1 MKKYLIAGIIIL
13 AIATC
18 GLLLLPNNKP
28 QAQPKVDN
36 RPIATTAPVAT
47 PTPAEL
53 LALTNQARAENGLAP
68 ITLDERL
75 NTSAQRKADDQ
86 VKYGYTGHVSPNDGR
101 HGYEYVTDIYP
112 SCPRPGENLT
122 KNIYVNDSGHAFDAW
137 MKSPAHRSA
146 LLNPYNLAIGFGVSG
161 NEVVAHFCTSQ

>member
-1 MKKYLIAGIIIL
+1 MKKYVIAGIIIL

-36 RPIATTAPVAT
+36 RPIATTAPVTT

-68 ITLDERL
+68 LTLDERL
-75 NTSAQRKADDQ
+75 NQSAQRKADDQ
-86 VKYGYTGHVSPNDGR
+86 VKYNYFGHVSTNDGR
-101 HGYEYVTDIYP
+101 HGYEYVYDIYP
-112 SCPRPGENLT
+112 SCRSAGENIT
-122 KNIYVNDSGHAFDAW
+122 QNTQVNTSIYAFNAW
-137 MKSPAHRSA
+137 MNSKPHREA
-146 LLNPYNLAIGFGVSG
+146 LLNSNASQIGFGISG
-161 NEVVAHFCTSQ
+161 NQVVAHFCNAQ

>member
-1 MKKYLIAGIIIL
+1 MKKYVIAGVLIL

-28 QAQPKVDN
+28 EAQPKVDN

-47 PTPAEL
+47 PTRPEL

-68 ITLDERL
+68 LILDERL

-86 VKYGYTGHVSPNDGR
+86 VKYNYIGHVSPNDGK
-101 HGYEYVTDIYP
+101 HGYEYAHEVFP
-112 SCPRPGENLT
+112 ACMNVGENLT
-122 KNIYVNDSGHAFDAW
+122 QNTRVNNSNYAFNAW
-137 MKSPAHRSA
+137 MNSKAHRDA
-146 LLNPYNLAIGFGVSG
+146 ILNPNGLYVGFGISG
-161 NEVVAHFCTSQ
+161 NQVVAHFCNAQ